1 MRVRDRLPDLFFR
14 AVRPNP
20 SPNPHP
26 HPHQVGRSAVV
37 ADLGGVSLGLRM
49 LVQLLGY
56 NFIALASALTAHL
69 SADYQN
75 NIAKGQAK
83 AKAS

>member
-1 MRVRDRLPDLFFR
+1 MHM
-14 AVRPNP
+14 PNP
-20 SPNPHP
+20 KPYPHP
-26 HPHQVGRSAVV
+26 YPKPKPEPRPKPKPEPHPNQ
-37 ADLGGVSLGLRM
+37 
-49 LVQLLGY
+49 LGY

>member
-1 MRVRDRLPDLFFR
+1 M
-14 AVRPNP
+14 AIANP
-20 SPNPHP
+20 SPNPTP
-26 HPHQVGRSAVV
+26 NPKPKPNPTPNQ
-37 ADLGGVSLGLRM
+37 
-49 LVQLLGY
+49 LGY
-56 NFIALASALTAHL
+56 NFIAFASALTAHL